1 MEWPIVYNKELY
13 EIISYDY
20 LIKCAKNKR
29 ILEWNHA
36 YEAYLKS
43 EWEKMF
49 PDERYDLENIG
60 ELFFEGSYFVRPDYV
75 MKDFRKAIQEGV
87 KLTGLHLEGA
97 SFYCSRL
104 EGACFSEAHLE
115 GTDFSYAHLEGT
127 DFSYAHLEEADF
139 EEAHLEEVDF
149 EEGHLEE
156 ADFEEGHLKG
166 ANFSNAHLENANFL
180 GAHLMGANF
189 YNAHLESANFLGAHL
204 EDADFPMAHLG
215 GVDFSNKHLEGAIF
229 SYAHLERVNF
239 LSTHLEGAIFSY
251 AHLEETDLRSAY
263 LEGTDFSYA
272 HLEGANFDNAHL
284 EGAKFI
290 LAIFNGETLFNDNLI
305 DTKTDFTGT
314 SLSSARIYPE
324 LRTQLERNIRQLRW
338 TEWYNKSK
346 LYPILAKI
354 KNPNIVYISP
364 RNFPEE
370 PEWYMKRCWV
380 DTIIN
385 AFVRTFWRISDYG
398 SSTKRIIAIFFSWNI
413 LWAVIYYYLLPF
425 LPGTSTTVLNVSNIW
440 AAILQTNL
448 MMFSITDLATEGLDI
463 LPMFFVT
470 IHIVVGYF
478 ILAALITRLGIMFQN
493 LSP

>member
-1 MEWPIVYNKELY
+1 MLLEWPEVYNKELY
-13 EIISYDY
+13 GILSYDF
-20 LIKCAKNKR
+20 LIECAKNKR

-43 EWEKMF
+43 EWEKLF
-49 PDERYDLENIG
+49 PDERYDMENIG
-60 ELFFEGSYFVRPDYV
+60 KLFFDGSDFVRPNYNR
-75 MKDFRKAIQEGV
+75 KDFRNAIQEGA
-87 KLTGLHLEGA
+87 KFIGLDLEGA

-115 GTDFSYAHLEGT
+115 GTDFS
-127 DFSYAHLEEADF
+127 
-139 EEAHLEEVDF
+139 
-149 EEGHLEE
+149 
-156 ADFEEGHLKG
+156 
-166 ANFSNAHLENANFL
+166 
-180 GAHLMGANF
+180 
-189 YNAHLESANFLGAHL
+189 
-204 EDADFPMAHLG
+204 
-215 GVDFSNKHLEGAIF
+215 
-229 SYAHLERVNF
+229 
-239 LSTHLEGAIFSY
+239 
-251 AHLEETDLRSAY
+251 
-263 LEGTDFSYA
+263 
-272 HLEGANFDNAHL
+272 NAHL

-290 LAIFNGETLFNDNLI
+290 LAIVNGETLFNDNII

-346 LYPILAKI
+346 LYPILGKI

-385 AFVRTFWRISDYG
+385 TFVRTFWRISDYG
-398 SSTKRIIAIFFSWNI
+398 SSTKRIIVVFFGWNI
-413 LWAVIYYYLLPF
+413 LWACIYFYLLPF
-425 LPGTSTTVLNVSNIW
+425 ISGLFSAGTTTTVLNVSNIW

>member
-1 MEWPIVYNKELY
+1 MLLEWPEVYNKELY
-13 EIISYDY
+13 GILSYDF
-20 LIKCAKNKR
+20 LIECAKNKR

-43 EWEKMF
+43 EWEKLF
-49 PDERYDLENIG
+49 PDERYDMENIG
-60 ELFFEGSYFVRPDYV
+60 KLFFDGSDFVRPNYNR
-75 MKDFRKAIQEGV
+75 KDFRNAIQEGA
-87 KLTGLHLEGA
+87 KFIGLDLEGA

-115 GTDFSYAHLEGT
+115 GTDFSN
-127 DFSYAHLEEADF
+127 AHLEEADF

-149 EEGHLEE
+149 EEV
-156 ADFEEGHLKG
+156 HLKG
-166 ANFSNAHLENANFL
+166 ANFSNAHLERVNFL
-180 GAHLMGANF
+180 RAHLKGAIF
-189 YNAHLESANFLGAHL
+189 SYAHLEGANFLGAHL
-204 EDADFPMAHLG
+204 EEAYFPNAHLE
-215 GVDFSNKHLEGAIF
+215 GVDFSKKHLEGAIF
-229 SYAHLERVNF
+229 SYAHLESVNF
-239 LSTHLEGAIFSY
+239 LSTHLAGANFSNT
-251 AHLEETDLRSAY
+251 HLEVADLRSAHLEDTDFSNAH
-263 LEGTDFSYA
+263 LEGTDFS
-272 HLEGANFDNAHL
+272 NAHL

-290 LAIFNGETLFNDNLI
+290 LAIVNGETLFNDNII

-346 LYPILAKI
+346 LYPILGKI

-385 AFVRTFWRISDYG
+385 TFVRTFWRISDYG
-398 SSTKRIIAIFFSWNI
+398 SSTKRIFVVFFGWNI
-413 LWAVIYYYLLPF
+413 LWACIYFYLLPF
-425 LPGTSTTVLNVSNIW
+425 ISGLFSAGTTTTVLDVSNIW

>member
-1 MEWPIVYNKELY
+1 MLLEWPEVYNKELY
-13 EIISYDY
+13 GILSYDF
-20 LIKCAKNKR
+20 LIECAKNKR

-43 EWEKMF
+43 EWEKLF

-60 ELFFEGSYFVRPDYV
+60 KLFFDGSDFVRPNYN
-75 MKDFRKAIQEGV
+75 MKDFRNAIQEGV
-87 KLTGLHLEGA
+87 KFIGLHLEGA

-115 GTDFSYAHLEGT
+115 EAYFYDAHLNKAI
-127 DFSYAHLEEADF
+127 FSDAYIGGACFSIAHLEEADF
-139 EEAHLEEVDF
+139 YNA
-149 EEGHLEE
+149 
-156 ADFEEGHLKG
+156 HLKG
-166 ANFSNAHLENANFL
+166 ANFLRAYLEGSNFSSAHLKGANFLEAHLEEANFPNAHLE
-180 GAHLMGANF
+180 
-189 YNAHLESANFLGAHL
+189 
-204 EDADFPMAHLG
+204 
-215 GVDFSNKHLEGAIF
+215 GVDFSKKHLEGAIF
-229 SYAHLERVNF
+229 SYAHLESVNF
-239 LSTHLEGAIFSY
+239 LNTHLEGANFSNTHLEGADLRS
-251 AHLEETDLRSAY
+251 AHLEETDFSNAH
-263 LEGTDFSYA
+263 LEETDFS
-272 HLEGANFDNAHL
+272 NAHL

-290 LAIFNGETLFNDNLI
+290 LAIVNGETLFNDNII

-324 LRTQLERNIRQLRW
+324 LRTQLEQNIRQLRW

-364 RNFPEE
+364 RNFPEK

-380 DTIIN
+380 DRIIN
-385 AFVRTFWRISDYG
+385 AFIRIFWWISDYG
-398 SSTKRIIAIFFSWNI
+398 CSTKRIIGVFFGWNI
-413 LWAVIYYYLLPF
+413 LWACIYFYLLPF
-425 LPGTSTTVLNVSNIW
+425 ISGLFSAGTTTTVLNVSNIG